1 MKNTHTGILVS
12 NRNKMRLCF
21 FNTRCAAILLAL
33 CFAQRLADIRAHAAN
48 TSTSATTAFST
59 GNRKLYSQLI
69 EQLLSNANPVIPPN
83 ADNVSEPVD
92 VHVTFSLNLIQQ
104 LDMND
109 QILAIF
115 AGFQIRWQDRSL
127 SWDTDLFPVDAVFL
141 QADQIWRPELVL
153 HNSIDPPDQMTKLE
167 LKLKVEHNGLVTWNP
182 GALYQ
187 YKCLLDMSLF
197 PFDTQR
203 CGLRVGPLTETERHI
218 NCTRYNAR
226 SVLKPHPEWEVLHID
241 AERIEDTRDGRS
253 WYIVYTVVLKRKWMF
268 YVLNVILPIL
278 LVSTLNS
285 LVLVLPVEC
294 GEKMSV
300 SVTAFLTL
308 AVFMT
313 LIQDSLSS
321 NSDTVPY
328 LAIYLATQ
336 MILSIM
342 VVILSAVIVRCH
354 HSRRHDCV
362 VPCCLAQDDPM
373 EKNGIAF
380 RELRDV
386 SKWLIL
392 FLLNY

>member
-1 MKNTHTGILVS
+1 
-12 NRNKMRLCF
+12 MRLCF
-21 FNTRCAAILLAL
+21 LNTGCAVILLAL
-33 CFAQRLADIRAHAAN
+33 CFAQRVADIPTHAAN
-48 TSTSATTAFST
+48 TSSSATTAFST

-69 EQLLSNANPVIPPN
+69 EQLLSNANPMIPPN

-92 VHVTFSLNLIQQ
+92 VHVNFSLNLVQQ

-115 AGFQIRWQDRSL
+115 AAFQIRWQDRSL

-141 QADQIWRPELVL
+141 QADQVWRPELVL
-153 HNSIDPPDQMTKLE
+153 HNSIDAPDQMTKLE

-187 YKCLLDMSLF
+187 YRCLLDMSLF

-218 NCTRYNAR
+218 NCTLYNAR
-226 SVLKPHPEWEVLHID
+226 SVLQKHPEWEVLHID

-253 WYIVYTVVLKRKWMF
+253 WYIEYTVVLKRKWMF
-268 YVLNVILPIL
+268 YVMNVILPIL
-278 LVSTLNS
+278 LVSALNS

-328 LAIYLATQ
+328 LAIYLASQ

-342 VVILSAVIVRCH
+342 VVVLSAVIVKYH

-362 VPCCLAQDDPM
+362 VPCCLAQDDLM
-373 EKNGIAF
+373 EKNGITF
-380 RELRDV
+380 HELRDV

-392 FLLNY
+392 FLDISQLLTV